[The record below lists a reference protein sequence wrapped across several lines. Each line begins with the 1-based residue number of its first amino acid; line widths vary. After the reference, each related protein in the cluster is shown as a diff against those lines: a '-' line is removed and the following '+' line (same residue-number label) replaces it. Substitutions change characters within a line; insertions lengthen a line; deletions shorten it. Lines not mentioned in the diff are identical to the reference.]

1 MRRLTMLLL
10 IGLSLLAFNPV
21 AIVQESRHVP
31 LGEAFIEL
39 LLGQEGQTIL
49 GRLGFQP
56 PTGVK
61 P

>member
-1 MRRLTMLLL
+1 MLLL
-10 IGLSLLAFNPV
+10 IGLSLLAFNPA
-21 AIVQESRHVP
+21 AIIQASRHP
-31 LGEAFIEL
+31 ALGEAFIEL
-39 LLGQEGQTIL
+39 LLGHAGQMIL

>member
-1 MRRLTMLLL
+1 MALKLFNTLSRSIQEFAPDL
-10 IGLSLLAFNPV
+10 IG
-21 AIVQESRHVP
+21 SRHVA
-31 LGEAFIEL
+31 LGEAFMEL